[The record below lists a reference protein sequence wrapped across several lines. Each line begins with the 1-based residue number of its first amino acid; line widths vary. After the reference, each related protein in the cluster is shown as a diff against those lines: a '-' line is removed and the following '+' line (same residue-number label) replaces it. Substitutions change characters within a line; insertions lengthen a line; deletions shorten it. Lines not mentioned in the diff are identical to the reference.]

1 MVPSKE
7 GFIANANL
15 PNMSNVN
22 LPQMKLW
29 NQQIQNK
36 NFTEK
41 KVSFSSVDKENNQDN
56 KDNKEEKLPVIA
68 HVYIGALTALGLYVL
83 YRFAKR

>member
-15 PNMSNVN
+15 PNTSNVN

-41 KVSFSSVDKENNQDN
+41 RVSFSSVDKENNQDN
-56 KDNKEEKLPVIA
+56 KDEKLPVIA
-68 HVYIGALTALGLYVL
+68 HVYIGALTALGLYAL